1 MIDLTKK
8 GLPKTVEVNGK
19 SILLKTDFRVWID
32 YYRKISTNQKVK
44 YSDLIEDTSVKLFPN
59 EIPLLDKAIAD
70 FFINPNPTPNYRDGS
85 KTKTYDY
92 YLDGSYI
99 YSAFMRLYG
108 IDLSTTDMHWHKFK
122 ALCDDITDKNTTFG
136 YAKFARGYEKPSK
149 EEKEEQIRMKEKIAW
164 SLPVYKEIS
173 EEEKARREAN
183 RKFLEQVPTYR
194 KE

>member
-8 GLPKTVEVNGK
+8 GLPKTIEVNGK

-44 YSDLIEDTSVKLFPN
+44 YSDVIQDTSVKLLPS
-59 EIPLLDKAIAD
+59 EVPLLDKALSD
-70 FFINPNPTPNYRDGS
+70 FFVNKNPTPNYKDGS
-85 KTKTYDY
+85 TTKIYDY
-92 YLDGSYI
+92 YLDGGYI
-99 YSAFMRLYG
+99 YPAFIRIYG
-108 IDLSTTDMHWHKFK
+108 IDLMEVDMHWHKFK

-136 YAKFARGYEKPSK
+136 YAKFARGYEKPRK
-149 EEKEEQIRMKEKIAW
+149 EEKDEQIKLKERSAW
-164 SLPVYKEIS
+164 ALPIYVELS